1 MRLIADIGG
10 TNARLALS
18 EAGQIVAG
26 STRSYTNAKW
36 GSLYEVVDDFLSLPQ
51 MPALTEVVIA
61 LAGPVQGTRA
71 ELTNY
76 DWQIGAEALSD
87 LTGAGKVHLL
97 NDLTALG
104 YAVPQLRTDQ
114 LTLLREGQPKG
125 GPVQQ
130 SLVVGIGTGFNVSPV
145 LQHMNAV
152 ICPAVE
158 AGHISMPH
166 SVSTRLPRLGC
177 DPQSFGT
184 IETLFSGRG
193 FAAFCQQLTGQ
204 PDMTG
209 PEAIGAYSDPAQ
221 PKVTKAVDAYAALL
235 GHLLQDLSLAYMPL
249 GGLYL
254 AGSVAR
260 SVLSTARQPCF
271 DTFGAPRSI
280 LVHKDTPVWAIA
292 DDLAALT
299 GCAKIVL

>member
-26 STRSYTNAKW
+26 STRSYTNAQW
-36 GSLYEVVDDFLSLPQ
+36 RSLYEVVGDFLSAPQ
-51 MPALTEVVIA
+51 MPALTEVVVA

-76 DWQIGAEALSD
+76 DWQVGAEPLSQ

-104 YAVPQLRTDQ
+104 YAVPQLRKDQ
-114 LTLLREGQPKG
+114 LTLLREGVPKG
-125 GPVQQ
+125 GPVRQ

-145 LQHMNAV
+145 LQHMNTV
-152 ICPAVE
+152 TCPAVE

-166 SVSTRLPRLGC
+166 SITSRLSLLCC
-177 DPQSFGT
+177 DPHPFET
-184 IETLFSGRG
+184 IEMLFSGRG
-193 FAAFCQQLTGQ
+193 FATFCQQMSGQ
-204 PDMTG
+204 PDITG
-209 PEAIGAYSDPAQ
+209 PDAITTYGDPKH
-221 PKVTKAVDAYAALL
+221 PKITHAIDAYATLL
-235 GHLLQDLSLAYMPL
+235 GHLLQDLSLAYMPTA
-249 GGLYL
+249 GLYL

-260 SVLSTARQPCF
+260 SVLSTAPQPCF
-271 DTFGAPRSI
+271 DAFGTPANILAP
-280 LVHKDTPVWAIA
+280 KDTPVWAIA

-299 GCAKIVL
+299 GCAKVVL